1 MYFDELPLDDRLLD
15 ALYEMHFDEC
25 TPIQEQAIPP
35 LLEGRDIM
43 GIAQTG
49 TGKTAA
55 YLLPVLS
62 RLCSGNYPE
71 GAINCLIMV
80 PTRELAMQ
88 IDQALE
94 GFSYYL
100 PFSGV
105 AVYGGNDGLRYEQ
118 ELKGLRMGADIVV
131 ATPGRLISHLQLGN
145 VDLSHVSF
153 FVLDEAD
160 RMLDMGFYEDIM
172 KIMSYLPKER
182 QTMLFSATMP
192 DGIQKMADALLN
204 NPVEVRIA
212 VSKPAEGI
220 DQRAYLCY
228 EPQKIAILKALFRDQ
243 PPKRSIM
250 FVGKKSKV
258 KDLAIHFRKLGI
270 NIAQMHSDLSQ
281 EERNHVMN
289 DFKAGRVDLVIA
301 TDIISRGIDIDDI
314 RLVVNYDVPHDP
326 EDYIHRIGRT
336 ARAGKD
342 GYAITLV
349 SEEDQ
354 FYFAKIEQMI
364 GKEVPKYALPDGME
378 SPSYHPGK
386 SASHRGA
393 GGRGGGKSRSNRSGG
408 GRSGRG
414 GNRQG
419 TRGRA
424 GDASKQGNA
433 PKRNSPARD
442 NATAIN
448 RSSANSNNN
457 GTPARKN
464 TSAIN
469 RSSANGN
476 NSGSSAHDNTNGE
489 ARRSS
494 NRRRNGRSRGSR
506 TTNNKQAK
514 GE

>member
-35 LLEGRDIM
+35 LLEGRDLI

-55 YLLPVLS
+55 YLLPILS
-62 RLCSGNYPE
+62 RLCSGHYPD

-94 GFSYYL
+94 GFSYYI

-118 ELKGLRMGADIVV
+118 ELKGLRLGADIVV
-131 ATPGRLISHLQLGN
+131 ATPGRLISHIQLGN
-145 VDLSHVSF
+145 VDLSKVSF

-160 RMLDMGFYEDIM
+160 RMLDMGFSDDIM

-192 DGIQKMADALLN
+192 DGIQKLADSILHD
-204 NPVEVRIA
+204 PVKVRIA

-228 EPQKIAILKALFRDQ
+228 DPQKFHILKALFREH

-250 FVGKKSKV
+250 FVGKKNKV
-258 KDLAIHFRKLGI
+258 KDLVIQFRKLGI
-270 NIAQMHSDLSQ
+270 NLAQMHSDLTQ

-289 DFKAGRVDLVIA
+289 DFKAGRIDLVIA

-314 RLVVNYDVPHDP
+314 QLVINYDVPHDP

-342 GYAITLV
+342 GMAITLV

-354 FYFAKIEQMI
+354 FYFSKIEKMI
-364 GKEVPKYALPDGME
+364 GKEVPKFPLPDGME
-378 SPSYHPGK
+378 APVYHPGNRPPK
-386 SASHRGA
+386 RGRK
-393 GGRGGGKSRSNRSGG
+393 GSNRGGKSNSRGGKDNSRGGKSNNRGGKDSRSGG
-408 GRSGRG
+408 SGR
-414 GNRQG
+414 
-419 TRGRA
+419 
-424 GDASKQGNA
+424 
-433 PKRNSPARD
+433 RNSRHGSGRPRPPRKKD
-442 NATAIN
+442 NAGRTE
-448 RSSANSNNN
+448 NN
-457 GTPARKN
+457 
-464 TSAIN
+464 
-469 RSSANGN
+469 
-476 NSGSSAHDNTNGE
+476 
-489 ARRSS
+489 
-494 NRRRNGRSRGSR
+494 
-506 TTNNKQAK
+506 
-514 GE
+514 